1 MEKTTL
7 FIALGLAA
15 FSQYAQNTQAQ
26 TADFRP
32 SHASMY
38 LQPNVGSTTVPFDWN
53 DVGREFVVRWGM
65 DTAWDDEGNVRR
77 GTNHIG
83 KNLISTGRI
92 SFQPSDLVGRMASFL
107 LPRKLPSIPASP
119 ISSFR
124 EPLRWK
130 STATTRRS
138 MQPTTRASLSSGSAL
153 SRPP

>member
-38 LQPNVGSTTVPFDWN
+38 LQPSVGSTTVPFDWN

-92 SFQPSDLVGRMASFL
+92 SFQPKIGRAHV
-107 LPRKLPSIPASP
+107 
-119 ISSFR
+119 
-124 EPLRWK
+124 
-130 STATTRRS
+130 
-138 MQPTTRASLSSGSAL
+138 
-153 SRPP
+153 